1 MLDDQSQSK
10 ANKAAPRVVADNDA
24 NFVTPPTGF
33 PNERKGGATAESPDF
48 SQQSTQSLEQ
58 PFAQQVHKRERLKE
72 VVYRELMRNDSF
84 ECLYNKNLRG
94 TQNINIA
101 PHHHAFFEFLFIIEG
116 SLSYVVEGR
125 NYDLKAGDIVLI
137 DALQFHSGTV
147 NLQHQYLR
155 YLLWIHPHYIQ
166 RLQERYPDVD
176 LLSSFKLN
184 AYHHN
189 NLIRLPAE
197 LFLEIKA
204 TLSRLYVSSQYSDPL
219 HRTLAECYLTSILV
233 HLIQY
238 IPKFDSQNVAA
249 LPTTSALA
257 SATAARAQQAQA
269 SIADAMLSCE
279 SQLRPQTMP
288 PEIES
293 LPVLSSFSEPHGSEP
308 HGVETHGGQL
318 SSVDTITLLNPKTPI
333 ASEPEVGAIQSGHVV
348 GSEGQGVHGD
358 VVVQQAMD
366 FYPLPYDAGK
376 KGADQMLVALMHF
389 INTHL
394 AEDLS
399 LGELA
404 QRFGVSKFHLTRK
417 FKELTGFS
425 LHQYIVK
432 KRLLHAKY
440 LISLGSEPYQAALDA
455 GFNNYSN
462 FSRSF
467 TAYFGENPASCS
479 RRLQKQ
485 EQSKPYTPTEQEL
498 NQKKPTHPVFS

>member
-33 PNERKGGATAESPDF
+33 PNARKGGATAESPDF
-48 SQQSTQSLEQ
+48 SQQNTQSLEQ
-58 PFAQQVHKRERLKE
+58 PFAQQGHKRERLKE

-94 TQNINIA
+94 AQNINIA

-155 YLLWIHPHYIQ
+155 YLLWIHPHFIQ
-166 RLQERYPDVD
+166 KLQERYPDVD

-269 SIADAMLSCE
+269 SIASA
-279 SQLRPQTMP
+279 
-288 PEIES
+288 
-293 LPVLSSFSEPHGSEP
+293 
-308 HGVETHGGQL
+308 
-318 SSVDTITLLNPKTPI
+318 N
-333 ASEPEVGAIQSGHVV
+333 
-348 GSEGQGVHGD
+348 
-358 VVVQQAMD
+358 
-366 FYPLPYDAGK
+366 Y
-376 KGADQMLVALMHF
+376 
-389 INTHL
+389 
-394 AEDLS
+394 
-399 LGELA
+399 
-404 QRFGVSKFHLTRK
+404 
-417 FKELTGFS
+417 
-425 LHQYIVK
+425 
-432 KRLLHAKY
+432 
-440 LISLGSEPYQAALDA
+440 AA
-455 GFNNYSN
+455 
-462 FSRSF
+462 
-467 TAYFGENPASCS
+467 
-479 RRLQKQ
+479 
-485 EQSKPYTPTEQEL
+485 
-498 NQKKPTHPVFS
+498 

>member
-33 PNERKGGATAESPDF
+33 PNARKGGATAESPDF
-48 SQQSTQSLEQ
+48 SQQNTQSLEQ
-58 PFAQQVHKRERLKE
+58 PFAQQGHKRERLKE

-94 TQNINIA
+94 AQNINIA

-155 YLLWIHPHYIQ
+155 YLLWIHPHFIQ
-166 RLQERYPDVD
+166 KLQERYPDVD

-189 NLIRLPAE
+189 NLIRLPTE

-219 HRTLAECYLTSILV
+219 HRTLAECYLVSILV

-238 IPKFDSQNVAA
+238 IPKFDSQNLRA
-249 LPTTSALA
+249 LPATATSVSA

-288 PEIES
+288 LEIET
-293 LPVLSSFSEPHGSEP
+293 LPAFSDFSEL
-308 HGVETHGGQL
+308 HGGERHDEQL
-318 SSVDTITLLNPKTPI
+318 SSGDTLTLLDPKAPTNPESDVSAT
-333 ASEPEVGAIQSGHVV
+333 QSGHVV

-358 VVVQQAMD
+358 VAVQQAMD

-417 FKELTGFS
+417 FKEMTGFS

-440 LISLGSEPYQAALDA
+440 LISLGSEPYRAALDA

-479 RRLQKQ
+479 RRLQKP

-498 NQKKPTHPVFS
+498 NQKKPKHPIFS

>member
-24 NFVTPPTGF
+24 NFVTPPT
-33 PNERKGGATAESPDF
+33 ESHDF

-58 PFAQQVHKRERLKE
+58 PFAQQGHKRERLKE

-269 SIADAMLSCE
+269 SI
-279 SQLRPQTMP
+279 
-288 PEIES
+288 

-440 LISLGSEPYQAALDA
+440 LISLGSEPYRAALDA

-485 EQSKPYTPTEQEL
+485 EQSNPYTPTEQEL

>member
-33 PNERKGGATAESPDF
+33 PNARKGGATAESPDF
-48 SQQSTQSLEQ
+48 SQQNTQSLEQ
-58 PFAQQVHKRERLKE
+58 PFAQQGHKRERLKE

-94 TQNINIA
+94 AQNINIA

-155 YLLWIHPHYIQ
+155 YLLWIHPHFIQ
-166 RLQERYPDVD
+166 KLQERYPDVD

-233 HLIQY
+233 HLIH
-238 IPKFDSQNVAA
+238 S
-249 LPTTSALA
+249 
-257 SATAARAQQAQA
+257 
-269 SIADAMLSCE
+269 
-279 SQLRPQTMP
+279 
-288 PEIES
+288 
-293 LPVLSSFSEPHGSEP
+293 
-308 HGVETHGGQL
+308 
-318 SSVDTITLLNPKTPI
+318 
-333 ASEPEVGAIQSGHVV
+333 
-348 GSEGQGVHGD
+348 
-358 VVVQQAMD
+358 
-366 FYPLPYDAGK
+366 
-376 KGADQMLVALMHF
+376 
-389 INTHL
+389 
-394 AEDLS
+394 
-399 LGELA
+399 
-404 QRFGVSKFHLTRK
+404 
-417 FKELTGFS
+417 
-425 LHQYIVK
+425 
-432 KRLLHAKY
+432 
-440 LISLGSEPYQAALDA
+440 
-455 GFNNYSN
+455 
-462 FSRSF
+462 
-467 TAYFGENPASCS
+467 
-479 RRLQKQ
+479 
-485 EQSKPYTPTEQEL
+485 
-498 NQKKPTHPVFS
+498 

>member
-1 MLDDQSQSK
+1 M
-10 ANKAAPRVVADNDA
+10 
-24 NFVTPPTGF
+24 
-33 PNERKGGATAESPDF
+33 
-48 SQQSTQSLEQ
+48 
-58 PFAQQVHKRERLKE
+58 
-72 VVYRELMRNDSF
+72 
-84 ECLYNKNLRG
+84 
-94 TQNINIA
+94 
-101 PHHHAFFEFLFIIEG
+101 
-116 SLSYVVEGR
+116 
-125 NYDLKAGDIVLI
+125 
-137 DALQFHSGTV
+137 
-147 NLQHQYLR
+147 
-155 YLLWIHPHYIQ
+155 
-166 RLQERYPDVD
+166 
-176 LLSSFKLN
+176 
-184 AYHHN
+184 
-189 NLIRLPAE
+189 
-197 LFLEIKA
+197 
-204 TLSRLYVSSQYSDPL
+204 
-219 HRTLAECYLTSILV
+219 
-233 HLIQY
+233 
-238 IPKFDSQNVAA
+238 AA

-293 LPVLSSFSEPHGSEP
+293 LPVLSSFSDPYGVEP
-308 HGVETHGGQL
+308 HGVETYGGQL
-318 SSVDTITLLNPKTPI
+318 PSGDTLTLLDAKAPANPESD
-333 ASEPEVGAIQSGHVV
+333 ASAVQSGHVV

-358 VVVQQAMD
+358 VAVQQAMD

-440 LISLGSEPYQAALDA
+440 LISLGSEPYRAALDA

-479 RRLQKQ
+479 RRLQKP

-498 NQKKPTHPVFS
+498 NQKKPKHPIFS